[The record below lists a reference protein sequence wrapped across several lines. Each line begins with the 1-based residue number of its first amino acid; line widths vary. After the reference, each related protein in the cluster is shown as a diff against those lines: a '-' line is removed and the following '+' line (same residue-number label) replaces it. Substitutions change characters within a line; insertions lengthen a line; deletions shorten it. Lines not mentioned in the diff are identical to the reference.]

1 MTPPLR
7 ILFHLIACA
16 PGLLTGLLAA
26 LLPVVSLYAAAEAP
40 SLTPRDATAYSA
52 SIPFGEP
59 SSSATSTP
67 SVIATTGN
75 VHAENLS
82 TETGGYRESTPVLTV
97 TGKGSSVSVT
107 VSAPPKGQSLLIEI
121 REIHNRRPKAFGYTV
136 LVNGREIYFRTYEE
150 LGSGPNHFFVQ
161 IPAEALGE
169 GRSTG
174 GAQGDDRTPG
184 DPVTVTLR
192 NEGAA
197 PFSISHLWAYHDFAG
212 HVAEPEGVYRPMGLL
227 GFLLPDALPKPS
239 FHSFS
244 PIGRLSAVQYGSGNL
259 EKGRE
264 TLVKSLHEGAGAGG
278 MTLWMLN
285 GTLWGGKPYGP
296 DGQGGYFSD
305 PRYSSIGY
313 NPETGR
319 YNPSWPSMWGSTASP
334 SLQEKWMG
342 RFLET
347 RFRKVMDGIQTEI
360 DFLKARGATPNL
372 GLIREWGVSST
383 ECSQGSIDGA
393 KAVGLTL
400 DPAKGLGPKERRWIF
415 RDGVRLWKD
424 YAVSMRREIER
435 DSVTVDRGNVMLPTT
450 QVRDN
455 LYSQPNFLADWS
467 VGREVW
473 NTGEQA
479 MVPGFWGSGELGQ
492 GKLYRELAMYDYLR
506 ARGRLS
512 MVNMERT
519 ILKDDFS
526 VLRNHYARG
535 FEFLTLFNDE
545 KGDEKL
551 IAAMD
556 NCDNN
561 PGLPAVHREPT
572 LLALDFCNG
581 KSLGPSEGIL
591 SVQNLEIGHAKG
603 GGGEHRAPRLR
614 TVDQTKPGEITYKL
628 ANGGETFPAAL
639 SMHLDGRISK
649 EPGNSIVI
657 LAGPNPLSLQ
667 EVRTLTAKDLPTP
680 DHWTMHVTSE
690 TSVDLG
696 AAMVGKKEWC
706 LRLVV
711 HSPSASDGAFLL
723 SLSVGSQW
731 ARKSGYLDGNPLNA
745 RQERTMQLWVQDR
758 AVAGNMLEDYAL
770 TALASIGLP
779 PPEDRSKAA
788 GLLRDQADALPRE
801 AGICG
806 SATDL
811 IDRGWYRSAYKLL
824 AGEISQILP
833 ARFVVRG
840 SGPLGCYPIGVTLP
854 NADALVVITLEKL
867 TPDRVE
873 FSLSSEKGTQSV
885 RLTFPALDAS
895 RGAGYWR
902 LQKLG
907 PNRYAVTPSQG
918 GSRAGSDGNGD
929 GTLSLVEGKVTAD
942 LVTEPAAVKK
952 ARPKS
957 LTGRVLHG
965 DQKRITIDTQDLE
978 AMGYEQSLDLPV
990 ASGVVVTRKADRL
1003 ADPSSEEQTWPRAL
1017 DKVVLELNDR
1027 GEVARIDATYGR
1039 DRGRIKTFHPPVLLG
1054 KLSPGGIELENGRRY
1069 EFGYAGDTGT
1079 RFDTVGLHAHITNYE
1094 FPHLEQSL
1102 KPGEEVEVTYCPYTT
1117 EKGYPRLLRVAE
1129 PFKVLLEEDY
1139 TETKGGEWRAKA
1151 LSVEGVDVVPHK
1163 PEPNYL
1169 SNVVVRLLR
1178 PTRFFQPGSIT
1189 YKVSSDHPLGTTA
1202 LEFAARA
1209 FEDSGRVEF
1218 LVSPDGKEWTKVG
1231 QFDNTWQNNYPQ
1243 STDSKSWKFPPQVVD
1258 LTPAV
1263 KGLKEFQLKIQL
1275 TCGDADDRFCFGRFR
1290 VLTGEGKP

>member
-1 MTPPLR
+1 MFPTSP
-7 ILFHLIACA
+7 CA

-26 LLPVVSLYAAAEAP
+26 LLTVVSLYAAAEAP

-107 VSAPPKGQSLLIEI
+107 VPAPPKGQPLLLEI

-227 GFLLPDALPKPS
+227 GFLLPDAVPKPS

-259 EKGRE
+259 EKGHE
-264 TLVKSLHEGAGAGG
+264 TLVKSLHAGAGAGG

-393 KAVGLTL
+393 KAAGLTL

-506 ARGRLS
+506 ARGRLA

-561 PGLPAVHREPT
+561 PELPAVHREPT

-758 AVAGNMLEDYAL
+758 AVAGNMLEEYAL

-779 PPEDRSKAA
+779 SPEDRSKAA
-788 GLLRDQADALPRE
+788 GILRDHADALPRE

-854 NADALVVITLEKL
+854 NADALLVITLEKL

-873 FSLSSEKGTQSV
+873 FSLSSEKETQSV
-885 RLTFPALDAS
+885 RLSFPALDAS

-907 PNRYAVTPSQG
+907 PNRYAVAPSQR
-918 GSRAGSDGNGD
+918 GSRAASDGNGD
-929 GTLSLVEGKVTAD
+929 GTLSLVVGKLTAD

-952 ARPKS
+952 ALPKS
-957 LTGRVLHG
+957 LTGRFLHG

-1027 GEVARIDATYGR
+1027 GDVARIDATYGR

-1189 YKVSSDHPLGTTA
+1189 YKVSRDHPLGTTA

-1218 LVSPDGKEWTKVG
+1218 LVSPDGKDWTKVG

>member
-788 GLLRDQADALPRE
+788 GILRDHADALPRE

-952 ARPKS
+952 ALPKS
-957 LTGRVLHG
+957 LTGRFLHG